1 MTKPPWVTEI
11 GVKHRT
17 GRDELVCTHSVT
29 KIMDVIKARMLTYI
43 REGATPYV
51 VFLQDYGLF
60 EDVERLEARLYVVND
75 IEALRRDYHELEMY
89 RREAQKDRLQD
100 LKEKENRDG

>member
-11 GVKHRT
+11 GAD
-17 GRDELVCTHSVT
+17 GRIGWDELVRAYSVT
-29 KIMDVIKARMLTYI
+29 EIIDGIKARMLTYI

-51 VFLQDYGLF
+51 VFLQAYDIS
-60 EDVERLEARLYVVND
+60 EDVERLEARLYIIND
-75 IEALRRDYHELEMY
+75 VEALRRDYHELEMY

-100 LKEKENRDG
+100 LKKEN